1 MDYTVYTDG
10 FPWLKWSCHFT
21 GETSVRVKLI
31 ESYIFLSVIL
41 TVALWLGN
49 DDYETTKK
57 CGHAV
62 YKQLKELKTI
72 QHPLIGQEI
81 KIIRRTCG
89 NGKERRLSTGNSS
102 AKSSYPIPEAP
113 EHQSQLGDMKIIC
126 PEPVWTVS
134 DAEHCRKN
142 LRLNCVEKPPPKKS
156 TESLSNK
163 ISGTLGV
170 QI

>member
-31 ESYIFLSVIL
+31 KSYNLLSTVL

-62 YKQLKELKTI
+62 YKQLKELKTF
-72 QHPLIGQEI
+72 QHPLTGQEI
-81 KIIRRTCG
+81 KIIRCMCG
-89 NGKERRLSTGNSS
+89 DGKERKLSTGSSS
-102 AKSSYPIPEAP
+102 AKFHLSNPRSPRAP
-113 EHQSQLGDMKIIC
+113 EPTGRHEDYLSRTSLDSLRCRALPGKI
-126 PEPVWTVS
+126 
-134 DAEHCRKN
+134 
-142 LRLNCVEKPPPKKS
+142 
-156 TESLSNK
+156 
-163 ISGTLGV
+163 
-170 QI
+170 